1 MGLTLMVRELS
12 EDTIVPGNTGK
23 ALTLRKGQH
32 IRIIGS
38 PGCIVDFVVFNLD
51 NLKERFDQ
59 ARTKLHQNKLFL
71 STGDKLLSKFFNTMM
86 TIVEDTYK
94 EGTHD
99 LECGMCSGEGY
110 QRLYENQACLELQIR
125 REDLPDHGCWE
136 NLTEALRPWNITPED
151 IPSPFNIFQTMEID
165 GTTGKLS
172 FSKTMPKEGTRVEL
186 RAEMNC
192 LVAMS
197 ACPNVTRGKSIRVQ
211 IYSQ

>member
-1 MGLTLMVRELS
+1 MVREPI
-12 EDTIVPGNTGK
+12 EDTVVPRNTGK
-23 ALTLRKGQH
+23 AFILRKGQR
-32 IRIIGS
+32 IRIIGE

-71 STGDKLLSKFFNTMM
+71 STGDKLLSKFFNPMM

-99 LECGMCSGEGY
+99 LECGMCSGVGY
-110 QRLYENQACLELQIR
+110 QRLYKARACPELQIR
-125 REDLPDHGCWE
+125 REDLPDYGCWE
-136 NLTEALRPWNITPED
+136 NLTEALKPWNIAPED

-165 GTTGKLS
+165 GHTGKLA
-172 FSKTMPKEGTRVEL
+172 FSKITPKEGTHVEL

-197 ACPNVTRGKSIRVQ
+197 ACPNITRGKSIRVQ
-211 IYSQ
+211 IYSG